1 MTNTSY
7 SQLEKLFNRI
17 YQLQHLAS
25 IGHWDMATMMPTG
38 GSNARAEAL
47 AEVSVMINELISDA
61 GTGDLIHDAEQSK
74 ADLSDWQQANLR
86 EMHRL
91 WLNAT
96 SISSE
101 LVKAKALAGSQ
112 CEHAWRTLRAE
123 NNWQDFLPLLEK
135 VINLTIEESQQRADA
150 GALSPYDAL
159 LNLYEPGQN
168 SAAIDLIFSQLAE
181 FLPEFIQQVVEQQ
194 SGERI
199 IQPTGPFPIDAQREL
214 GLTLMEKIGFNFD
227 QGRLDVS
234 HHPFCGGVAED
245 VRITTRYSEDDF
257 SESLMGVLHE
267 TGHAKYEQGLPKDWL
282 NQPVG
287 SARGMGIHE
296 SQSLFQEMQIARGQP
311 FLKFSAPIIEKFL
324 GSEQTDGQTGEQA
337 NSECWSAENLYKL
350 NNRVKPDFIRV
361 NADEVTYPM
370 HVILRYEIEKLLI
383 NKQLAV
389 KDLPEIWDEKMQQYL
404 GISTAGNY
412 KDGCM
417 QDIHWTDGSL
427 GYFPTYTLGAM
438 NAAQLYRAADKVIPD
453 LSQQIANGEFN
464 ALNAWQKE
472 KIWSQGSFYSI
483 DDLMIHATGEKLN
496 TQYFIGHLKNR
507 FLP

>member
-1 MTNTSY
+1 MPNTSY
-7 SQLEKLFNRI
+7 SQLEHLFKRI

-25 IGHWDMATMMPTG
+25 IAHWDMAAMMPSG
-38 GSNARAEAL
+38 GSHARGEAL
-47 AEVSVMINELISDA
+47 AEVSVMINELISDNSA
-61 GTGDLIHDAEQSK
+61 GDLIQQADQSK
-74 ADLSDWQQANLR
+74 LELSAWQQANLR

-112 CEHAWRTLRAE
+112 CEHAWRTLRAD
-123 NNWQDFLPLLEK
+123 NNWQDFQPLLET
-135 VINLTIEESQQRADA
+135 VIKLTIEESQQRAEA
-150 GALSPYDAL
+150 SSLCPYDAL

-168 SAAIDLIFSQLAE
+168 SAAIDVIFAELVE
-181 FLPEFIQQVVEQQ
+181 FLPGFIQQVVARQA
-194 SGERI
+194 GDNITR
-199 IQPTGPFPIDAQREL
+199 PTGSFPIEAQREL
-214 GLTLMEKIGFNFD
+214 GLTLMEKIGFNFEH
-227 QGRLDVS
+227 GRLDVS

-267 TGHAKYEQGLPKDWL
+267 TGHAKYEQGLPQDWL
-282 NQPVG
+282 SQPVG

-311 FLKFSAPIIEKFL
+311 FLRFAAPIIQQFL
-324 GSEQTDGQTGEQA
+324 ANKQTDRQ
-337 NSECWSAENLYKL
+337 CWSAENMYQL

-383 NKQLAV
+383 NKKLAV
-389 KDLPEIWDEKMQQYL
+389 QDLPEIWDEKMQQYL

-438 NAAQLYRAADKVIPD
+438 NAAQLYHAASEEIPE
-453 LSQQIANGEFN
+453 LSQKISHGEFDV
-464 ALNAWQKE
+464 LNHWQKE
-472 KIWSQGSFYSI
+472 KIWSQGSFFSI

-496 TQYFIGHLKNR
+496 TRYFIKHLKKR
-507 FLP
+507 FLA